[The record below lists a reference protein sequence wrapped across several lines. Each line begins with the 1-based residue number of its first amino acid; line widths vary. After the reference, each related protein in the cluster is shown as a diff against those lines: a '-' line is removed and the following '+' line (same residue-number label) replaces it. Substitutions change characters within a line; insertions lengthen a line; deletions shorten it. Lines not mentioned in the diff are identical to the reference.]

1 MSNFVDQVTCVLV
14 YKGYILKYINYFYI
28 NSKKYDKKAHD
39 FYFGNIGLMRKFKP
53 LLVKKKIKTVGVD
66 YLGIERNQPKHE
78 THTLILGNEIAIIE
92 GLRLEEATEGDYILY
107 CLPLAVKGLEAAPVR
122 AVLEKK

>member
-1 MSNFVDQVTCVLV
+1 
-14 YKGYILKYINYFYI
+14 
-28 NSKKYDKKAHD
+28 
-39 FYFGNIGLMRKFKP
+39 MRKFKP